1 MSGAQVALR
10 LLAPPAS
17 VDAPARKAG
26 ADAPAGP
33 GDVSVLM
40 TYAKQAR
47 ALAKPAALAPPV
59 DPAMPIVPE
68 GYSVG
73 DLVSVDTLEPEYR
86 DFAASFGAT
95 HVRLV
100 KADPISDEEFTS
112 RITPHIDE
120 IYADDPA
127 YQAAKAA
134 GEVTIHRFSDIM
146 AELGETREMW
156 QGMAFYR
163 GPGGSELFGGGGTGI
178 YSPSL
183 ERWMAARDASGDV
196 VTVGGVGGAG
206 YIASWKKQ
214 AR

>member
-1 MSGAQVALR
+1 M
-10 LLAPPAS
+10 
-17 VDAPARKAG
+17 
-26 ADAPAGP
+26 
-33 GDVSVLM
+33 
-40 TYAKQAR
+40 
-47 ALAKPAALAPPV
+47 
-59 DPAMPIVPE
+59 
-68 GYSVG
+68 
-73 DLVSVDTLEPEYR
+73 SVDTLEPEYR

-100 KADPISDEEFTS
+100 NADPISDEEFTR
-112 RITPHIDE
+112 RITAFIDE
-120 IYADDPA
+120 TYADDPV

-183 ERWMAARDASGDV
+183 ERWMAAREASGDV
-196 VTVGGVGGAG
+196 LTVGGVAG
-206 YIASWKKQ
+206 TGYVATWPAK
-214 AR
+214 AG